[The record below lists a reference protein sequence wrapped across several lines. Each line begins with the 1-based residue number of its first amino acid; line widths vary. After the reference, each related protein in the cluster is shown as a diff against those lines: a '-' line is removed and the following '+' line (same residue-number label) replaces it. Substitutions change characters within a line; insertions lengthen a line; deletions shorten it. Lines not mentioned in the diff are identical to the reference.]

1 MYDFQTAIVIT
12 AAQYTGNIT
21 DLFYSSG
28 SAGFVVAIAV
38 FLLLVTVIY
47 TELSQTLQISEKS
60 L

>member
-47 TELSQTLQISEKS
+47 TELS
-60 L
+60 